1 MRRFLHHWVFFVVG
15 GALSTPYALLALLAV
30 PLAVPAGFLTDHVS
44 EVAVVLPLLVLVLI
58 GLTALIPLVRTLE
71 GAIVPVLLGGP
82 AAQLRVA
89 PARTVGARLRGVA
102 WFLGHVV
109 GGAAISLATV
119 LGLPVAVVLVT
130 GFAREDGPVPVGLG
144 TGHVDRAAALPLAA
158 AIPLVLVAA
167 VGVGGRFAAAMA
179 PALLGPGP
187 LERLAELEARA
198 AGLAERNRLAQ
209 ELHDSLGHAL
219 TVTAL
224 QAAAARRVLHD
235 DPTFAEQALDAITRT
250 SRAAAAELDGVLGLL
265 RDGAAAGR
273 VPVPDLRGLPELLAR
288 HREAGMPLDVEL
300 CGDLAAVPGAVSREV
315 YRVLQEG
322 LTNAVR
328 HGGAAPTS
336 LRLVVAPSELT
347 AQVRNAVPATRRG
360 GPGRGGRGIAGIR
373 ERMTLLGGR
382 VSAGLDRDGSWL
394 LHLQVPTGPAR

>member
-1 MRRFLHHWVFFVVG
+1 MRRFLHHWVFLVLG

-30 PLAVPAGFLTDHVS
+30 PLALPAGFLTGHVG
-44 EVAVVLPLLVLVLI
+44 EVAVVLPLLVIVLI
-58 GLTALIPLVRTLE
+58 AATALIPLVRTIE

-82 AAQLRVA
+82 AAGLRVGR
-89 PARTVGARLRGVA
+89 ARTAGARLRGVA
-102 WFLGHVV
+102 WFLGHVL

-130 GFAREDGPVPVGLG
+130 GFAREAGPVPVGLASW
-144 TGHVDRAAALPLAA
+144 HVDRAAALPVALAIPVVLAA
-158 AIPLVLVAA
+158 AVAA
-167 VGVGGRFAAAMA
+167 GGRWAAAMA
-179 PALLGPGP
+179 PALLGPDP
-187 LERLAELEARA
+187 LERVAELEARA
-198 AGLAERNRLAQ
+198 ADLAERNRLAQ

-235 DPTFAEQALDAITRT
+235 DPGFAAQALEAIDRT
-250 SRAAAAELDGVLGLL
+250 SRAAAAELDGVLGVL

-288 HREAGMPLDVEL
+288 HRDAGVPRDVEL
-300 CGDLAAVPGAVSREV
+300 HGDLGAVPGAVSREV

-328 HGGAAPTS
+328 HGGPEPLS
-336 LRLVVAPSELT
+336 VRLVVDRGELT
-347 AQVRNAVPATRRG
+347 AQVRNAVSPA
-360 GPGRGGRGIAGIR
+360 GRAPSARSGRGIAGIR
-373 ERMTLLGGR
+373 ERVTLLGGR
-382 VSAGLDRDGSWL
+382 VSAGPDRDGGWL
-394 LHLQVPTGPAR
+394 LQLRVPTGAAR

>member
-1 MRRFLHHWVFFVVG
+1 
-15 GALSTPYALLALLAV
+15 
-30 PLAVPAGFLTDHVS
+30 
-44 EVAVVLPLLVLVLI
+44 
-58 GLTALIPLVRTLE
+58 
-71 GAIVPVLLGGP
+71 
-82 AAQLRVA
+82 
-89 PARTVGARLRGVA
+89 
-102 WFLGHVV
+102 
-109 GGAAISLATV
+109 
-119 LGLPVAVVLVT
+119 
-130 GFAREDGPVPVGLG
+130 
-144 TGHVDRAAALPLAA
+144 
-158 AIPLVLVAA
+158 
-167 VGVGGRFAAAMA
+167 MA

-198 AGLAERNRLAQ
+198 ADLAERNRLAQ

-224 QAAAARRVLHD
+224 QAAGARRVLRD
-235 DPTFAEQALDAITRT
+235 DPGFAEQALDAIART
-250 SRAAAAELDGVLGLL
+250 SRAAAAELDGVLGVL
-265 RDGAAAGR
+265 RDGATAGR